1 MARKPNYG
9 LNKHLKEQGRR
20 AKKEAKLLERQNRR
34 DEQAKTDTDQAD
46 GASPGS
52 ENAGPETS

>member
-9 LNKHLKEQGRR
+9 LNKHLKEQGRK

-34 DEQAKTDTDQAD
+34 DEQAKPDADQVQ
-46 GASPGS
+46 GPGSGS
-52 ENAGPETS
+52 ENSSGSEP